1 MEIHGQVFYAQGK
14 EPSLLDCIFHYYKRK
29 EKRMRKLKVFSLKK
43 KICKGL
49 GKIVAA
55 AILLGMAGPCV
66 SQVSA
71 AEGNQTV
78 SWIYHQHTGSMQEEG
93 GCYHTPVYHSH
104 TGNESDGSGC
114 YHTPVYHVHTGDE
127 TSGGNCYGTVILHE
141 HTGDTASGGGCFVPV
156 THSHVEGCYK
166 KVNSEEYGCYVVE
179 WNDTNEGDYEGHDYK
194 IYHMSCG
201 KVIHGTNSSHTHE
214 IVVCGK
220 ENVVEGYTLGCNK
233 TEESIEKYLFDCR
246 KTEGESIDSYA
257 LGCDKTLSDID
268 SYALSCGKDKETP
281 IGKITVTENR
291 ENGKEESEITASFE
305 DLSDGELELTE
316 DPFTWYG
323 PSGSV
328 IGTGDTIR
336 VSQNGTYSV
345 VIGVKNEDVD
355 KNSLRSQISIN
366 SIVKK
371 DQNNN
376 GNNGGKGDGDNS
388 GNNDNDHSGDNDSNT
403 NDSTD
408 DQKNADSPA
417 ATPTPSVAPA
427 IPKTVLKSNK
437 RNTAGV
443 KSTAENDKADE
454 MPKKTSSPT
463 PKLTKKTESI
473 KLPEKN
479 SQPEAAEIK
488 VKEQKKGI
496 FDSPA
501 VKMITITAGTLLTF
515 GGLLLLLYFFRMS
528 VGVYNDDG
536 NGKMVYLGRC
546 RVKLV
551 DEGYMIEIS
560 DAMEEKAVTNRY
572 CIKPGM
578 FRFLKGEDT
587 ELMVC
592 RRQKRISVYLNKEMI
607 VII

>member
-1 MEIHGQVFYAQGK
+1 
-14 EPSLLDCIFHYYKRK
+14 
-29 EKRMRKLKVFSLKK
+29 MRKLKLFSLK

-49 GKIVAA
+49 GKAVAA
-55 AILLGMAGPCV
+55 ALLIGMAGPCI

-78 SWIYHQHTGSMQEEG
+78 SWIYHQHIGSMQEEG

-127 TSGGNCYGTVILHE
+127 TSGGNCYGTAVLHE
-141 HTGDTASGGGCFVPV
+141 HTGDDASGGGCFVPV

-166 KVNSEEYGCYVVE
+166 KVGGSEYGCYILE
-179 WNDTNEGDYEGHDYK
+179 WHDTVDGDYEGHDFK
-194 IYHMSCG
+194 IYYMSCG
-201 KVIHGTNSSHTHE
+201 QVVHGTNSGHTHE
-214 IVVCGK
+214 IVICGK
-220 ENVVEGYTLGCNK
+220 ENEIEGYTLGCNK
-233 TEESIEKYLFDCR
+233 TEESIEKYLFDCS

-257 LGCDKTLSDID
+257 LGCNKTTSDID
-268 SYALSCGKDKETP
+268 SYTLSCGKDKETP
-281 IGKITVTENR
+281 IGKITVTEKM
-291 ENGKEESEITASFE
+291 ESGKEESQITASFE
-305 DLSDGELELTE
+305 DLSGGELELTE
-316 DPFTWYG
+316 NPFTWYSSG
-323 PSGSV
+323 GSV

-345 VIGVKNEDVD
+345 VIGVTNEDVD

-376 GNNGGKGDGDNS
+376 GNSGGKGDGDS
-388 GNNDNDHSGDNDSNT
+388 DGNDDNDNSGDNDSNT
-403 NDSTD
+403 ND
-408 DQKNADSPA
+408 QKNAASPTV
-417 ATPTPSVAPA
+417 TPTPAASPV
-427 IPKTVLKSNK
+427 IPKTALKSNK
-437 RNTAGV
+437 RNTTGV
-443 KSTAENDKADE
+443 KSTKENDRADAV
-454 MPKKTSSPT
+454 PKKTPSPT
-463 PKLTKKTESI
+463 PKLTKKTDSI

-488 VKEQKKGI
+488 VKEQKKGF

-501 VKMITITAGTLLTF
+501 VKMITITAGALLTF

-528 VGVYNDDG
+528 VGIYNDDG
-536 NGKMVYLGRC
+536 NGKMIYLGRC
-546 RVKLV
+546 RVKLA

-560 DAMEEKAVTNRY
+560 DDMEEKAVTNRY

-578 FRFLKGEDT
+578 FRFLRGEDT
-587 ELMVC
+587 ELLVC

>member
-1 MEIHGQVFYAQGK
+1 MKKLNVF
-14 EPSLLDCIFHYYKRK
+14 R
-29 EKRMRKLKVFSLKK
+29 LKK
-43 KICKGL
+43 RICKGL
-49 GKIVAA
+49 GKALAA
-55 AILLGMAGPCV
+55 ALLLGMAGPCM

-78 SWIYHQHTGSMQEEG
+78 SWVYHQHAGSTQEEG

-104 TGNESDGSGC
+104 SGSESDGGGC
-114 YHTPVYHVHTGDE
+114 YQTPVYHVHMGDE
-127 TSGGNCYGTVILHE
+127 ASGGGCYGTVILHE
-141 HTGDTASGGGCFVPV
+141 HTGNSASGGGCFTPV
-156 THSHVEGCYK
+156 NHRHVEGCYRI
-166 KVNSEEYGCYVVE
+166 VSNEEYGCYTLE
-179 WNDTNEGDYEGHDYK
+179 SHDTTEGDYEGHDFKY
-194 IYHMSCG
+194 YYMSCG
-201 KVIHGTNSSHTHE
+201 RVIHGTNSSHTHE
-214 IVVCGK
+214 IVICGK
-220 ENVVEGYTLGCNK
+220 ENEIEGYTLGCNK
-233 TEESIEKYLFDCR
+233 TEESIEKYLFDCS

-257 LGCDKTLSDID
+257 LGCNKTTSDID
-268 SYALSCGKDKETP
+268 SYTLSCGKDKETP
-281 IGKITVTENR
+281 IGKITVTENM
-291 ENGKEESEITASFE
+291 ENGKEESQITASFE
-305 DLSDGELELTE
+305 DLSGGELELTE
-316 DPFTWYG
+316 NPFTWYS
-323 PSGSV
+323 PNGSV

-376 GNNGGKGDGDNS
+376 GNSGGKGDGDND
-388 GNNDNDHSGDNDSNT
+388 GNDDNNNSGDNDSDT
-403 NDSTD
+403 NDSTN
-408 DQKNADSPA
+408 DQKNAASPA
-417 ATPTPSVAPA
+417 VTSTPAASP

-443 KSTAENDKADE
+443 KSTVENDRADE
-454 MPKKTSSPT
+454 MPKKTPSPT
-463 PKLTKKTESI
+463 PKLAKKTESI

-488 VKEQKKGI
+488 VNEQKKGF

-501 VKMITITAGTLLTF
+501 VKMITITAGTLLIF
-515 GGLLLLLYFFRMS
+515 GGLILLLYFFRMS

-536 NGKMVYLGRC
+536 NGKMLYLGRC

-572 CIKPGM
+572 CIRPGM
-578 FRFLKGEDT
+578 FRFLRGEDT
-587 ELMVC
+587 ELLVC